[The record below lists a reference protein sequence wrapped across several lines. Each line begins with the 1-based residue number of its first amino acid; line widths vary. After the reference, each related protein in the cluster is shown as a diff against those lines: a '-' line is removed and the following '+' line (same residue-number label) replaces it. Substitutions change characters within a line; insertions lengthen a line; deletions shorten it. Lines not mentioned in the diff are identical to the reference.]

1 MNAFVH
7 RMLRLLTAVE
17 FLLVSFR
24 CFSFIRDINRKLN
37 FSTKTETHLNRS
49 TNWFFLRHRKVKIL
63 NKTLSKRKQN
73 IHTHDD
79 DNDDDVDDID
89 DIFNASS
96 FYAKT
101 KTLTNGKGTMI
112 EFHYFL
118 SFFYRIKYTQHSAA
132 EISTEMRANV
142 WIVPCCFCES
152 RLVDVVANLFWVELS
167 FFFFPSSFRLCGCFF
182 CFWYLFFFWFACSL
196 LTDCVLFRSII
207 LCIVLCMVFSRA
219 FLFALCTVICHFNF
233 VFFGTNTHISTH
245 IDTMSTHARTH
256 THTNREEIF
265 ATITTAAYCY
275 CCFFI
280 FSTRTHTCTCFFS
293 SFFILCVHESSV
305 VLLHACLIFA
315 WSNVYLCVTPN
326 HLK

>member
-118 SFFYRIKYTQHSAA
+118 SFFLSNKIHTALSSRNFDRNESQCMNWTLLLLWVALGW
-132 EISTEMRANV
+132 R
-142 WIVPCCFCES
+142 CC
-152 RLVDVVANLFWVELS
+152 
-167 FFFFPSSFRLCGCFF
+167 
-182 CFWYLFFFWFACSL
+182 
-196 LTDCVLFRSII
+196 
-207 LCIVLCMVFSRA
+207 
-219 FLFALCTVICHFNF
+219 
-233 VFFGTNTHISTH
+233 
-245 IDTMSTHARTH
+245 
-256 THTNREEIF
+256 
-265 ATITTAAYCY
+265 
-275 CCFFI
+275 
-280 FSTRTHTCTCFFS
+280 
-293 SFFILCVHESSV
+293 
-305 VLLHACLIFA
+305 
-315 WSNVYLCVTPN
+315 
-326 HLK
+326 